1 MSDETNPLVDLINE
15 ANAEF
20 DRQVQERHDLGAQ
33 KYGQLAFLGKN
44 TLEEAMFEV
53 LDLANYARYTFIRL
67 YMMNAQLDEKYGE
80 EAPSQG
86 FQPSKPSL
94 SPSLPNMFGGKS

>member
-1 MSDETNPLVDLINE
+1 VSDETNPLVDLITE
-15 ANAEF
+15 ASAEY
-20 DRQVQERHDLGAQ
+20 DRRVQERHDMGAE

-44 TLEEAMFEV
+44 TLEEAMQEV
-53 LDLANYARYTFIRL
+53 LDLGNYARYTFIRL

-80 EAPSQG
+80 DAPPGG
-86 FQPSKPSL
+86 FQPNKPGL